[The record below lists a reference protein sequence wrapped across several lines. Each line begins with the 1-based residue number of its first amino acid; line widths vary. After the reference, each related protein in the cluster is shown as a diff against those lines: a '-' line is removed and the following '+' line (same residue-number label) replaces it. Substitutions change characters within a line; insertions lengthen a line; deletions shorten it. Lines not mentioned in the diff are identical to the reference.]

1 MNIMN
6 EHTQPTPS
14 LDDALAQLQALTANI
29 VFTHHNSRN
38 GRVIITQQASGEL
51 NMAYEQAP
59 LTAGANRYFRR
70 PTPTRVMDSIVEQQ
84 MRTGTHHIEQDR
96 QTQRF
101 IRPAVERALKHTS
114 PTATPSEFYGQVVN
128 ELGEQ
133 VHVADIRTALRSI
146 LREQ

>member
-1 MNIMN
+1 MN

-38 GRVIITQQASGEL
+38 GRVIITQQASDEL
-51 NMAYEQAP
+51 NMAYKQAP
-59 LTAGANRYFRR
+59 FTVCANRYFKH
-70 PTPTRVMDSIVEQQ
+70 PTPTHIMDEIIEQQ
-84 MRTGTHHIEQDR
+84 IRTGTFSVKNDR

-101 IRPAVERALKHTS
+101 IKPAVERALKHTS
-114 PTATPSEFYGQVVN
+114 PTVTPSEFYEQVVN

-133 VHVADIRTALRSI
+133 VNVADIRTALRSI